1 MGDVVFEQQAL
12 VKAVDSA
19 WQKQQ
24 QERAAEVLRV
34 ATLGGRFHVR

>member
-1 MGDVVFEQQAL
+1 MGEGVFEQKAL

-19 WQKQQ
+19 WQEQ